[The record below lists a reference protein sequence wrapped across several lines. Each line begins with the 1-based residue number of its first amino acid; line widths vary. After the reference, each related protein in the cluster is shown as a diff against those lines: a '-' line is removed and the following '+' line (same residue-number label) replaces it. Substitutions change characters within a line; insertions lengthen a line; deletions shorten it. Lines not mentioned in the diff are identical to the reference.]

1 MKKWLKLSKK
11 QIALFS
17 VLLVL
22 VLLCSA
28 CLIAYSN
35 LSGAMQSQLVAK
47 RFRGESGGRF
57 SQVSAFFANGNG
69 KTFKD
74 IYTFREK
81 IDPALAEAAPE
92 EPGSE
97 SGTLWKDAYCGQAEV
112 SVSGN
117 KGSTT
122 VTTLGVGG
130 DWFYFHQLRLRS
142 GSYISETDL
151 MHDSVVLDEALAWQ
165 LFGSFDLAG
174 MEVTIGGNPYI
185 VAGVVQREDDSADK
199 RAYMGEGGM
208 FMHFDAMDALTPDVE
223 ETIDSY
229 EMVCADPI
237 TGFALNILETGFSLK
252 DNVTAGIALEN
263 TGRFSYGGSLAVIE
277 QLGTRS
283 MSQVSIVL
291 PYWENAARYTEDI
304 LAVLLVAAIIFGL
317 FPFGLVA
324 YCIIRLLV
332 RGWKKLRH
340 DILPDAWE
348 RLSDK
353 IRERQRIALLEKTK
367 KRDARDAQE

>member
-1 MKKWLKLSKK
+1 MKKRLKLSKK

-35 LSGAMQSQLVAK
+35 LSGAMQSQLVAE
-47 RFRGESGGRF
+47 RFRGESDERF

-74 IYTFREK
+74 IYTFRET

-92 EPGSE
+92 ETE
-97 SGTLWKDAYCGQAEV
+97 SGILWKDAYCGQAEV
-112 SVSGN
+112 TVSGD

-142 GSYISETDL
+142 GSYIAESDL
-151 MHDSVVLDEALAWQ
+151 MHDSVVLDEELAWQ
-165 LFGSFDLAG
+165 LFGSIDLAG
-174 MEVTIGGNPYI
+174 MKVTIGGNPYI
-185 VAGVVQREDDSADK
+185 IAGVVERETDSADK
-199 RAYMGEGGM
+199 RAYIDGGGM
-208 FMHFDAMDALTPDVE
+208 FMHFDAMDALTPEVE

-229 EMVCADPI
+229 ELVCSDPI
-237 TGFALNILETGFSLK
+237 TGFALNILETGFNLK
-252 DNVTAGIALEN
+252 DDVTAGIALEN
-263 TGRFSYGGSLAVIE
+263 TGRFSYSGSLSVIE

-291 PYWENAARYTEDI
+291 PYWENAARYTEDV

-317 FPFGLVA
+317 FPFGLVV
-324 YCIIRLLV
+324 YCVIKLLV
-332 RGWKKLRH
+332 RGWRKLRY

-353 IRERQRIALLEKTK
+353 IRERQRVALLEKTK
-367 KRDARDAQE
+367 KQDTKE